1 MKVAATFILL
11 IVAIVCIGNDEP
23 IQGCLFLVVL
33 WILSILS
40 RREDSNEFKKKTRN
54 IENSEGT

>member
-1 MKVAATFILL
+1 MKVAANLILL
-11 IVAIVCIGNDEP
+11 IVAIVCIGNGEP

-40 RREDSNEFKKKTRN
+40 RREDSN
-54 IENSEGT
+54 GTL

>member
-1 MKVAATFILL
+1 MKVAANLILL
-11 IVAIVCIGNDEP
+11 IVAIVCIGNGEP

-40 RREDSNEFKKKTRN
+40 RREDSNE
-54 IENSEGT
+54 IEREK